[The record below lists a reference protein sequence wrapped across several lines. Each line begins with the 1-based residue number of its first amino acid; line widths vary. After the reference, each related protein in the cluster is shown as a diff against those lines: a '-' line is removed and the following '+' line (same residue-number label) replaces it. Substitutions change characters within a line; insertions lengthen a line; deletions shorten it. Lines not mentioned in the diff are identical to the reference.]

1 MFAQKWCYKCLYKTL
16 RILKNIFISLSFSDL
31 VNKNKIWHIFC
42 FIVALIELI
51 VPVLERNDSVGVRFK
66 SD

>member
-1 MFAQKWCYKCLYKTL
+1 
-16 RILKNIFISLSFSDL
+16 L